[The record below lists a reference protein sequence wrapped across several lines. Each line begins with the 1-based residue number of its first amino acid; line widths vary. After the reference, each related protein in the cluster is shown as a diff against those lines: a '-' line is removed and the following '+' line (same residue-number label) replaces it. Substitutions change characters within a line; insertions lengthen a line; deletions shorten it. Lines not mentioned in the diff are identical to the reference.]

1 MATWAGCTFD
11 EIVTASMPLVTRST
25 SPSIRLLA
33 GGGELVGAGPTETTL
48 RITVLTD
55 GETLNQLREA
65 LAVGTISDLVL
76 AAESLLS
83 AQLVEIGTPIAVY
96 FGDTWTV
103 PLSFVGNVAV
113 VTPQLGV
120 NLDGVGIFDVLSV
133 ATSVGRNTRF
143 ATATVNCAVAQGSR
157 GQWVEIF
164 GGAGGDVVALFKGQ
178 LETISEAYYPGQ
190 ATLTCV
196 GTLKRLTRQWEH
208 LEEYTGQTDA
218 AMIVNFL
225 EKRNGL
231 HSIEAS
237 GLILGER
244 QPLLIQPGETFIQ
257 WVDDV
262 DEVAG
267 YRTYDRHDGAVYRRR
282 DDPSAVGSV
291 STTLSEGERILS
303 IRTVENY
310 DAIRNRIIVN
320 GLPFSGLQVYSEVE
334 ASNGDLDT
342 MMPGTAPNYNAH
354 TIDSDLI
361 ETVAYADAVAARA
374 LGDLNRMQKALEVT
388 VPFDPTLVV
397 DDTVQVIAPSI
408 GVSAVCMIW
417 DVQHS
422 VDGTGGTT
430 TITTNGGTL

>member
-1 MATWAGCTFD
+1 MGTFAGCLFD
-11 EIVTASMPLVTRST
+11 EIENMPLATRST
-25 SPSIRLLA
+25 TPNVRLLA
-33 GGGELVGAGPTETTL
+33 GGGELVVAGPMETTL
-48 RITVLTD
+48 SIPVLCD
-55 GETLNQLREA
+55 SDNLALLREA
-65 LAVGTISDLVL
+65 LAAGTVSDVVL
-76 AAESLLS
+76 FSETIAN
-83 AQLVEIGTPIAVY
+83 AQLVEVRTPRAVE
-96 FGDTWTV
+96 FGPTWHV
-103 PLSFVGNVAV
+103 VLSFVGNVAV
-113 VTPQLGV
+113 VTPTLGV

-133 ATSVGRNTRF
+133 STSVGRNTRF
-143 ATATVNCAVAQGSR
+143 ATATVNCAVRQGSR

-164 GGAGGDVVALFKGQ
+164 GGAGGEVVALFKGQ
-178 LETISEAYYPGQ
+178 LETVSDSYYPGQ
-190 ATLTCV
+190 ATLSCV

-208 LEEYTGQTDA
+208 LEEYTGQTDS

-244 QPLLIQPGETFIQ
+244 QPLLVQPGETFIQ
-257 WVDDV
+257 WVDEV

-282 DDPSAVGSV
+282 DDPIAVGSV
-291 STTLSEGERILS
+291 STTLSEGDRILS

-310 DAIRNRIIVN
+310 DAIRNRIIVT
-320 GLPFSGLQVYSEVE
+320 GLPFSGFQVYSEVE
-334 ASNGDLDT
+334 SASGELDT
-342 MMPGTAPNYNAH
+342 MMPGTAPNYNVH

-361 ETVAYADAVAARA
+361 ETVAYADAIAARA
-374 LGDLNRMQKALEVT
+374 LSDLNRLQKALEVT

-397 DDTVQVIAPSI
+397 DDTVHVVAPSI
-408 GVSAVCMIW
+408 GVDAVCMIW

-430 TITTNGGTL
+430 TITTNTGTL

>member
-1 MATWAGCTFD
+1 MASWAGITFD
-11 EIVTASMPLVTRST
+11 EIVTASMPLATRST
-25 SPSIRLLA
+25 TPTIRLLA
-33 GGGELVGAGPTETTL
+33 GGGELVTPGPSETTL
-48 RITVLTD
+48 SITVLTD
-55 GETLNQLREA
+55 TETLHQLREA
-65 LAVGTISDLVL
+65 LAGGTISDLAL
-76 AAESLLS
+76 AAETVAN
-83 AQLVEIGTPIAVY
+83 AQLVEIGTPVAVY

-103 PLSFVGNVAV
+103 PLRFVGDVTT

-133 ATSVGRNTRF
+133 STSVGRNTRF
-143 ATATVNCAVAQGSR
+143 ATATVNCAIAQGSR

-178 LETISEAYYPGQ
+178 LETISESYYPGQ

-208 LEEYTGQTDA
+208 IEEYTGQEDS

-231 HSIEAS
+231 HSIESS
-237 GLILGER
+237 GLVLGER

-257 WVDDV
+257 WVDEV

-282 DDPSAVGSV
+282 DDPIAVGSA
-291 STTLSEGERILS
+291 STTLTEGDKILS

-310 DAIRNRIIVN
+310 DAIRNRIIVT

-334 ASNGDLDT
+334 GSNGDLDT

-361 ETVAYADAVAARA
+361 ETVEYADAIAARA
-374 LGDLNRMQKALEVT
+374 LGDLNRLQKALEVT

-397 DDTVQVIAPSI
+397 DDTVQVVAPSI
-408 GVSAVCMIW
+408 GVNATCMIW
-417 DVQHS
+417 DVQHA

-430 TITTNGGTL
+430 TIVTNGGTL